1 MINKIII
8 LLATLLLIPISA
20 QQLIEGIVGI
30 VGNEII
36 LKTEIEQHVQNYLIQ
51 NRIDIRNN
59 EKMIKDLMKQTLD
72 RLIEQKILLTKAE
85 EDTVTIADEI
95 LDDRVDQRINYL
107 ISQVGSESELE
118 KIFGSNMKKIRKD
131 TRKVIKE
138 QLLVEQTR
146 AMKFQGMK
154 ISRREVEEF
163 YKQYQDSLPGMPE
176 TVEISH
182 ILKLVKPSDESLSAA
197 YNKALALMEQ
207 IKNGADFE
215 KLAQQYSDDKASAKR
230 GGDLGLI
237 NRGDFVT
244 EFETAAFQ
252 LKDGEIS
259 DIVQTQFGFHIIQM
273 IERRGE
279 KVRTRH
285 ILIQVLP
292 TPEDEQRVILELT
305 EIRTKAL
312 SGEDFTELAM
322 QNSDDENVQ
331 KDRGFLGEFETDKL
345 IIPEF
350 KTIVRGLQPGEISEP
365 FKTEFGYHIVLLIK
379 RNPERKITLE
389 NDWAKIEEVALNFKM
404 EKEYHKWIDELKMS
418 IPIEIYEDRI

>member
-1 MINKIII
+1 
-8 LLATLLLIPISA
+8 
-20 QQLIEGIVGI
+20 
-30 VGNEII
+30 
-36 LKTEIEQHVQNYLIQ
+36 
-51 NRIDIRNN
+51 
-59 EKMIKDLMKQTLD
+59 
-72 RLIEQKILLTKAE
+72 
-85 EDTVTIADEI
+85 
-95 LDDRVDQRINYL
+95 
-107 ISQVGSESELE
+107 
-118 KIFGSNMKKIRKD
+118 MKKIRKD

-154 ISRREVEEF
+154 ISRREVQEF
-163 YKQYQDSLPGMPE
+163 YNQYQDSLPSVPE
-176 TVEISH
+176 TVEIYH
-182 ILKLVKPSDESLSAA
+182 ILKIVKPSDESLTAA
-197 YNKALALMEQ
+197 YDKASALLEQ

-215 KLAQQYSDDKASAKR
+215 KLAQQYSDDKASAKK

-237 NRGDFVT
+237 SRGDFVT

-292 TPEDEQRVILELT
+292 TPEDEQRVINELN
-305 EIRTKAL
+305 EIRTRAL
-312 SGEDFTELAM
+312 KGEDFSELAL
-322 QNSDDENVQ
+322 QYSDDENVQ
-331 KDRGFLGEFETDKL
+331 KDRGFLGEFETEKM

-350 KTIVRGLQPGEISEP
+350 QTIVKELQPGDISEP
-365 FKTEFGYHIVLLIK
+365 FKTEYGYHIVLLNK
-379 RNPERKITLE
+379 RNTERKISIE

-404 EKEYHKWIDELKMS
+404 EKEYKKWIDELKKNM
-418 IPIEIYEDRI
+418 PIEIHEDRI

>member
-1 MINKIII
+1 MNNKILI
-8 LLATLLLIPISA
+8 LLVILLLFPLYS
-20 QQLIEGIVGI
+20 QQLIEGVVGI

-36 LKTEIEQHVQNYLIQ
+36 LKTEIEQHVQNYVIQ

-59 EKMIKDLMKQTLD
+59 EKLVKDLMKQTLD
-72 RLIEQKILLTKAE
+72 QLIEQKILLTKAE
-85 EDTVTIADEI
+85 EDTITVADEI

-107 ISQVGSESELE
+107 INQVGSESELE

-154 ISRREVEEF
+154 ISRREVQEF
-163 YKQYQDSLPGMPE
+163 YNQYQDSLPSVPE
-176 TVEISH
+176 TVEIYH
-182 ILKLVKPSDESLSAA
+182 ILKIVKPSDESLTAA
-197 YNKALALMEQ
+197 YDKASALLEQ

-215 KLAQQYSDDKASAKR
+215 KLAQQYSDDKASAKK

-237 NRGDFVT
+237 SRGDFVT

-292 TPEDEQRVILELT
+292 TPEDEQRVINELN
-305 EIRTKAL
+305 EIRTRAL
-312 SGEDFTELAM
+312 KGEDFSELAL
-322 QNSDDENVQ
+322 QYSDDENVQ
-331 KDRGFLGEFETDKL
+331 KDRGFLGEFETEKM

-350 KTIVRGLQPGEISEP
+350 QTIVKELQPGDISEP
-365 FKTEFGYHIVLLIK
+365 FKTEYGYHIVLLNK
-379 RNPERKITLE
+379 RNTERKISIE

-404 EKEYHKWIDELKMS
+404 EKEYA
-418 IPIEIYEDRI
+418 Y

>member
-1 MINKIII
+1 M
-8 LLATLLLIPISA
+8 
-20 QQLIEGIVGI
+20 
-30 VGNEII
+30 
-36 LKTEIEQHVQNYLIQ
+36 KTEIEQHVQNYVVQ

-59 EKMIKDLMKQTLD
+59 EKLVEDLMKQTLD
-72 RLIEQKILLTKAE
+72 QLVEQKILLTKAE
-85 EDTVTIADEI
+85 EDTLTVADDI
-95 LDDRVDQRINYL
+95 LDDRVNQRINYL

-118 KIFGSNMKKIRKD
+118 KIFGSPMKKIRKD

-138 QLLVEQTR
+138 QLLVDQAR

-154 ISRREVEEF
+154 ISRREVEAF
-163 YKQYQDSLPGMPE
+163 YKQYQDSLPNMQE

-182 ILKLVKPSDESLSAA
+182 ILKLVKPSDEALSGSYDKAA
-197 YNKALALMEQ
+197 ALLEQ

-237 NRGDFVT
+237 SRGDFVT

-279 KVRTRH
+279 KVHTRH
-285 ILIQVLP
+285 ILLQVLP
-292 TPEDEQRVILELT
+292 TPDDEQRVINDLG
-305 EIRTKAL
+305 EIRNQAIG
-312 SGEDFTELAM
+312 GEDFEELALKY
-322 QNSDDENVQ
+322 SDDENVQ
-331 KDRGFLGEFETDKL
+331 KDRSMLGEFETDKL

-350 KTIVRGLQPGEISEP
+350 QTIVKGLQPGEISEP
-365 FKTEFGYHIVLLIK
+365 FKTEFGYHIVLLNK
-379 RNPERKITLE
+379 RNAARTISLDD
-389 NDWAKIEEVALNFKM
+389 DWAKIEEVALNFKM
-404 EKEYHKWIDELKMS
+404 EKEYQKWIEELKKS
-418 IPIEIYEDRI
+418 IPIEIREDMI

>member
-1 MINKIII
+1 MINKILII
-8 LLATLLLIPISA
+8 LLFLLSIPLFA
-20 QQLIEGIVGI
+20 QQLIEGIVGV

-36 LKTEIEQHVQNYLIQ
+36 LKTEIEQYVQNYIIQ
-51 NRIDIRNN
+51 NRIDVRNN
-59 EKMIKDLMKQTLD
+59 DKLVKDLMRNTLE

-85 EDTVTIADEI
+85 EDTVTIADAI
-95 LDDRVDQRINYL
+95 LDDRVNQRINYL
-107 ISQVGSESELE
+107 VNQVGSEDELE
-118 KIFGSNMKKIRKD
+118 KVFGSNMKKIRKD

-138 QLLVEQTR
+138 QLLVDQTR

-163 YKQYQDSLPGMPE
+163 YKQYQDSIPGMPE

-182 ILKLVKPSDESLSAA
+182 ILKLVKPSDESLTAA
-197 YNKALALMEQ
+197 YEKASAILEQ

-230 GGDLGLI
+230 GGELGMI
-237 NRGDFVT
+237 SRGDFVT

-279 KVRTRH
+279 KIRTRH

-292 TPEDEQRVILELT
+292 TPEDEQRVIKELN
-305 EIRTKAL
+305 ELRTRAL
-312 SGEDFTELAM
+312 NGENFSDLAI
-322 QNSDDENVQ
+322 QYSDDENVT

-350 KTIVRGLQPGEISEP
+350 KTIVKDLQPGEISEP
-365 FKTEFGYHIVLLIK
+365 FKTEFGYHIVLLNK
-379 RNPERKITLE
+379 RNAERKISLE
-389 NDWAKIEEVALNFKM
+389 NDWAKIEEIALNFKM
-404 EKEYHKWIDELKMS
+404 EKEYQKWIQELKKN
-418 IPIEIYEDRI
+418 IPIEIHEDRI

>member
-1 MINKIII
+1 MINKILII
-8 LLATLLLIPISA
+8 LLFLLSIPLFA
-20 QQLIEGIVGI
+20 QQLIEGIVGV

-36 LKTEIEQHVQNYLIQ
+36 LKTEIEQYVQNYIIQ
-51 NRIDIRNN
+51 NRIDVRNN
-59 EKMIKDLMKQTLD
+59 DKLVKDLMRNTLE

-85 EDTVTIADEI
+85 EDTVTIADAI
-95 LDDRVDQRINYL
+95 LDDRVNQRINYL
-107 ISQVGSESELE
+107 VNQVGSEDELE
-118 KIFGSNMKKIRKD
+118 KVFGSNMKKIRKD

-138 QLLVEQTR
+138 QLLVDQTR

-163 YKQYQDSLPGMPE
+163 YKQYQDSIPGMPE

-182 ILKLVKPSDESLSAA
+182 ILKLVKPSDESLTAA
-197 YNKALALMEQ
+197 YEKASAILEQ

-230 GGDLGLI
+230 GGDLGMI
-237 NRGDFVT
+237 SRGDFVT

-279 KVRTRH
+279 KIRTRH

-292 TPEDEQRVILELT
+292 TPEDEQRVIKELN
-305 EIRTKAL
+305 ELRTRAL
-312 SGEDFTELAM
+312 NGENFSDLAI
-322 QNSDDENVQ
+322 QYSDDENVT

-350 KTIVRGLQPGEISEP
+350 KTIVKDLQPGEISEP
-365 FKTEFGYHIVLLIK
+365 FKTEFGYHIVLLNK
-379 RNPERKITLE
+379 RNAERKISLE
-389 NDWAKIEEVALNFKM
+389 NDWAKIEEIALNFKM
-404 EKEYHKWIDELKMS
+404 EKEYQKWIQELKKN
-418 IPIEIYEDRI
+418 IPIEIHEDRI

>member
-1 MINKIII
+1 MINKILVI
-8 LLATLLLIPISA
+8 LVVLLIIPINA
-20 QQLIEGIVGI
+20 QQLIEGIVGV

-36 LKTEIEQHVQNYLIQ
+36 LKTEIEQYVQNYIIQ
-51 NRIDIRNN
+51 NRIDVRNN
-59 EKMIKDLMKQTLD
+59 EKLIKDLMKETLE

-107 ISQVGSESELE
+107 INQVGSESELE

-131 TRKVIKE
+131 TRKVLKE

-163 YKQYQDSLPGMPE
+163 YNQYQDSLPGKPE

-182 ILKLVKPSDESLSAA
+182 ILKLVKPSEKSLSEA
-197 YNKALALMEQ
+197 YKKASALLEQ
-207 IKNGADFE
+207 IKNGANFE
-215 KLAQQYSDDKASAKR
+215 KLAEQYSDDKASAKR

-237 NRGDFVT
+237 SRGDFVT

-279 KVRTRH
+279 KIHTRH
-285 ILIQVLP
+285 ILVQVLP
-292 TPEDEQRVILELT
+292 TPEDEQRVINELN
-305 EIRTKAL
+305 ELRARAL
-312 SGEDFTELAM
+312 NGEDFSELALEY
-322 QNSDDENVQ
+322 SDDENVQ

-345 IIPEF
+345 IIPQF
-350 KTIVRGLQPGEISEP
+350 KTIVRELQPGEISKP
-365 FKTEFGYHIVLLIK
+365 FKTEFGYHIVLLNK
-379 RNPERKITLE
+379 RSAERKISLE

-404 EKEYHKWIDELKMS
+404 EKEYKKWIRELKKR
-418 IPIEIYEDRI
+418 IPIEIHEDRI

>member
-1 MINKIII
+1 MINKI
-8 LLATLLLIPISA
+8 LLILITFLIIPTIA
-20 QQLIEGIVGI
+20 QQLIEGIVGV

-36 LKTEIEQHVQNYLIQ
+36 LKTEIEQYVQNYIIQ
-51 NRIDIRNN
+51 NRINVRNN
-59 EKMIKDLMKQTLD
+59 EKLVKDLMKNTLE

-85 EDTVTIADEI
+85 EDTITIADEI
-95 LDDRVDQRINYL
+95 LDARVDQRINYM
-107 ISQVGSESELE
+107 INQVGSESELE
-118 KIFGSNMKKIRKD
+118 KVFGSSMKKIRKD
-131 TRKVIKE
+131 TRTVIKE

-146 AMKFQGMK
+146 AMNFQGMK

-163 YKQYQDSLPGMPE
+163 YKQYKDSLPGMPE

-182 ILKLVKPSDESLSAA
+182 ILKIVKPSDESLSVA
-197 YNKALALMEQ
+197 YDKASSILAE
-207 IKNGADFE
+207 IKAGADFE
-215 KLAQQYSDDKASAKR
+215 TLAEKYSDDKASAKR

-237 NRGDFVT
+237 SRGDFVT

-259 DIVQTQFGFHIIQM
+259 DIVQSQFGFHIIQM

-279 KVRTRH
+279 KIRTRH

-292 TPEDEQRVILELT
+292 TPEDEQRVINELNQL
-305 EIRTKAL
+305 RTRAL
-312 SGEDFTELAM
+312 NGEDFSELAM
-322 QNSDDENVQ
+322 QYSDDENVT

-350 KTIVRGLQPGEISEP
+350 KSIVRGLQPGEISEP
-365 FKTEFGYHIVLLIK
+365 FRTEFGYHIVLLNK
-379 RNPERKITLE
+379 RNAERKISLE
-389 NDWAKIEEVALNFKM
+389 NDWVKLEEVALNFKM
-404 EKEYHKWIDELKMS
+404 EKEYQKWMEELKKN